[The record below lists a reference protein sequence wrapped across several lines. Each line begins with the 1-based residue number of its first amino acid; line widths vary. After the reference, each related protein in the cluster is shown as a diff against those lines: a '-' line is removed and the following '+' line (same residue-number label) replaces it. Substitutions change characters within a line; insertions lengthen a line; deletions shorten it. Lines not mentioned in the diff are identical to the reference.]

1 MIDDKL
7 MKLRNLVSYWEWKSK
22 SCHKFWVKETYQEL
36 LKARQM
42 LKEYKAKHYPSTLA
56 TPLLTQ
62 AKPFLR
68 MDDWTEKFENY
79 E

>member
-7 MKLRNLVSYWEWKSK
+7 NKLRDLVSYWEWKHSA
-22 SCHKFWVKETYQEL
+22 CHKFWINETYQEL
-36 LKARQM
+36 VKARQN
-42 LKEYKAKHYPSTLA
+42 LKEYKSKHYPE

-62 AKPFLR
+62 PKPFSR
-68 MDDWTEKFENY
+68 MNDWTEQYENY

>member
-7 MKLRNLVSYWEWKSK
+7 NKLRDLVSYWEWKHSA
-22 SCHKFWVKETYQEL
+22 CHKFWINETYQEL
-36 LKARQM
+36 VKARQN
-42 LKEYKAKHYPSTLA
+42 LKEYKSKNYPQ

-62 AKPFLR
+62 PKPFSR
-68 MDDWTEKFENY
+68 MNDWTEQYENY

>member
-7 MKLRNLVSYWEWKSK
+7 NKLRHLVSYWEWKHSA
-22 SCHKFWVKETYQEL
+22 CHKFWINETYQEL
-36 LKARQM
+36 KKARQN
-42 LKEYKAKHYPSTLA
+42 LKEYKSKHYPE

-62 AKPFLR
+62 PKPFSR
-68 MDDWTEKFENY
+68 MNDWTEQYENY

>member
-1 MIDDKL
+1 MIDLKL
-7 MKLRNLVSYWEWKSK
+7 IKLRDLVSYWEWKHSA
-22 SCHKFWVKETYQEL
+22 CHKFWINETYQEL
-36 LKARQM
+36 LNARQI
-42 LKEYKAKHYPSTLA
+42 LKEYKAKHYPSIPA

-68 MDDWTEKFENY
+68 MDDWSEKFENY

>member
-7 MKLRNLVSYWEWKSK
+7 NKLRDLVSYWEWKHSA
-22 SCHKFWVKETYQEL
+22 CHKFWINETYQEL
-36 LKARQM
+36 KKARQN
-42 LKEYKAKHYPSTLA
+42 LKEFKTKHYPQ

-62 AKPFLR
+62 PKPFSR
-68 MDDWTEKFENY
+68 MNDWTEQYENY

>member
-1 MIDDKL
+1 MIDQKL
-7 MKLRNLVSYWEWKSK
+7 IKLRDLVSYWEWKSG

-36 LKARQM
+36 KKARQN
-42 LKEYKAKHYPSTLA
+42 LKEYKSKHYPE

-62 AKPFLR
+62 PKPFSR
-68 MDDWTEKFENY
+68 MDTWTEQYENY

>member
-7 MKLRNLVSYWEWKSK
+7 NKLRDLVSYWEWKHSA
-22 SCHKFWVKETYQEL
+22 CHKFWINETYQEL
-36 LKARQM
+36 VKARQN
-42 LKEYKAKHYPSTLA
+42 LKEYKSKHYPE

-62 AKPFLR
+62 PKPFIR
-68 MDDWTEKFENY
+68 MNDWTEQYENY

>member
-7 MKLRNLVSYWEWKSK
+7 NKLRDLVSYWEWKHSA
-22 SCHKFWVKETYQEL
+22 CHKFWINETYQEL
-36 LKARQM
+36 KKARQN
-42 LKEYKAKHYPSTLA
+42 LKEYKTKHYPE

-62 AKPFLR
+62 PKPFSR
-68 MDDWTEKFENY
+68 MNDWTEQYENY